1 MASCPLAGV
10 STIVMANVSLLF
22 CKGGLAK
29 SLFRCLPFSFY
40 FTHTVLAWP
49 ASQSPVAEGETV
61 TAEDMVQ

>member
-1 MASCPLAGV
+1 
-10 STIVMANVSLLF
+10 MANVSFLF